1 MLAGSIHISHNRNV
15 FKKPVE
21 NTMKILC
28 AIEPV
33 CKNVSLKLFYTNG
46 TDCFILASL
55 QNEFF
60 DALCFSLS
68 PATLCRGCFVTTKI
82 ISV

>member
-21 NTMKILC
+21 ITMKILC

-55 QNEFF
+55 QN
-60 DALCFSLS
+60 DFS
-68 PATLCRGCFVTTKI
+68 TLYA
-82 ISV
+82 SVCHLPPYVGDIL